1 MLVWIGDWSCYPSC
15 SFSVMANSQGS
26 STRWT
31 WMMDLDLVTSYHCF
45 VVSQGLT
52 LRELGF
58 RDEGTGKAGGYED
71 WQLM

>member
-1 MLVWIGDWSCYPSC
+1 
-15 SFSVMANSQGS
+15 
-26 STRWT
+26 
-31 WMMDLDLVTSYHCF
+31 MMDLDLVTSYHCF

>member
-15 SFSVMANSQGS
+15 SSSVMASVRGS
-26 STRWT
+26 STRRT

-58 RDEGTGKAGGYED
+58 RDEEMQSVGSYED